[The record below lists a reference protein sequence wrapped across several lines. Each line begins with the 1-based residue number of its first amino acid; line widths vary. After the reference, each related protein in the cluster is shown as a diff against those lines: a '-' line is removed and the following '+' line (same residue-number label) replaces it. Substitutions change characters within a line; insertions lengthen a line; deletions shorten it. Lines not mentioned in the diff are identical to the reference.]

1 MQPGE
6 TLIRGAIIALMIV
19 SLPTLAFAQQRR
31 GPDLD
36 ATMVEL
42 TEQLELDE
50 GQASQIRE
58 FLAAQQEEAR
68 KMIEEARASGQGRSA
83 MSGMRERMMGM
94 RESTDTA
101 IKAILSAEQ
110 TVKYEEMLATRT
122 AERRERQAA
131 QGGSKRPV
139 T

>member
-1 MQPGE
+1 M
-6 TLIRGAIIALMIV
+6 TALMIV
-19 SLPTLAFAQQRR
+19 ALPALAFAQQRR

-50 GQASQIRE
+50 DQASQVRE
-58 FLAAQQEEAR
+58 LLAAQQEEAR

-94 RESTDTA
+94 RETTDTG
-101 IKAILSAEQ
+101 IKANLSAEQ
-110 TVKYEEMLATRT
+110 TVKYEAILAERD

-131 QGGSKRPV
+131 QGGRSGP
-139 T
+139 

>member
-6 TLIRGAIIALMIV
+6 TRIRGAIIALMIV

-50 GQASQIRE
+50 DQTSQIRE
-58 FLAAQQEEAR
+58 LLAAQQEEAR

-131 QGGSKRPV
+131 QGGRSGP
-139 T
+139 

>member
-58 FLAAQQEEAR
+58 LLAAQQEEAR

-94 RESTDTA
+94 REATDTT

-131 QGGSKRPV
+131 QGGRSGP
-139 T
+139 